1 MPERQAGGCAERG
14 PHGGLTRVGAQVHG
28 ELAGVAAGVGAE
40 LALVGPLVRVDA
52 QVLLEAAAVHGRVV
66 AQVALVGL
74 HAGMAAHVH
83 GQVVLPAEALVA
95 ELTLVRLVPCKHTS
109 KSRGFRAF
117 VHQDAGR
124 KIQPRR
130 RSESRALPFPSD
142 QMPGDRKTLR
152 SRQASWNKKVC

>member
-1 MPERQAGGCAERG
+1 MSAEGSEVQRG
-14 PHGGLTRVGAQVHG
+14 LGLTRVGAQVHG

-74 HAGMAAHVH
+74 HAGVAAHVH

-95 ELTLVRLVPCKHTS
+95 EITLVRLVPCKHTS

-117 VHQDAGR
+117 VQEGSLSPGLCLSLLTKCPETGR
-124 KIQPRR
+124 H
-130 RSESRALPFPSD
+130 
-142 QMPGDRKTLR
+142 
-152 SRQASWNKKVC
+152 